1 MKLYIFIY
9 FAIILIA
16 ITYSLNYKSNVRKH
30 SQIKIASSNIN
41 WSPDSW
47 TKLPVKQPP
56 NYPDQV
62 HFIYLFEEYLSTY
75 SCNYY
80 NSHI

>member
-1 MKLYIFIY
+1 MKQNIFIY
-9 FAIILIA
+9 ISIILIA
-16 ITYSLNYKSNVRKH
+16 IAYSLNYNSNVRKQ
-30 SQIKIASSNIN
+30 SQIKLASSHSN

-62 HFIYLFEEYLSTY
+62 STFLYFFI
-75 SCNYY
+75 
-80 NSHI
+80 

>member
-1 MKLYIFIY
+1 MRQNIFIY
-9 FAIILIA
+9 FLIILIA

-30 SQIKIASSNIN
+30 SQIKIASSHIN

-62 HFIYLFEEYLSTY
+62 HLFIYLFIYLK
-75 SCNYY
+75 
-80 NSHI
+80 

>member
-1 MKLYIFIY
+1 MNQNCILNLFIH
-9 FAIILIA
+9 FSILISSN
-16 ITYSLNYKSNVRKH
+16 YSLVYRSHVRRNPFRME
-30 SQIKIASSNIN
+30 SLAN

-62 HFIYLFEEYLSTY
+62 IM
-75 SCNYY
+75 NMM
-80 NSHI
+80 I